1 MKSVRF
7 INSLRFRFMAITIVF
22 ILAPII
28 LFSFIYS
35 SLVKDIISK
44 KYSETAIQSVY
55 EAGENI
61 DFILNDLQEFSNAIL
76 SNRDLIDAL
85 NNPSM
90 MEPVSFRNL
99 LRGFFTSREDIDGI
113 YVYSDYNVYSV
124 GTIKVTEE
132 EDYMP
137 INELYKSDGEIV
149 WLSTRH
155 EKIKVLAGEFE
166 KYYFSLGRKLIDFN
180 TLEELG
186 LLIIDI
192 DEKMLESSYK
202 NLISGDNEE
211 IIIYNENGEI
221 MSHPDKS
228 KIGASIADEVYA
240 REIALADSNSGYLSF
255 KDENVE
261 KIAIYSTSKIN
272 SWKIVKIVPY
282 WYLYQELDEI
292 QSNFIRMGI
301 VYAIIA
307 IFLMLFISV
316 KITEPIV
323 TMMKVMKRAENGEL
337 DVRLKASGKDEIG
350 QLGISFNNMIV
361 KMKMLIDRLVEEER
375 LKKEMELEV
384 LHAQVNPHFLYN
396 TLNTIRWMAKIQ
408 GAKGVSSA
416 LTALIKLLM
425 VSINFG
431 KDMISLE
438 EEIEYVKNYILI
450 QKLRFNERFSVDYI
464 VEEACMACYV
474 PKLILQPIVENS
486 IIYGLKEE
494 DSEGLKISIKAYRLE
509 DSLVVEVNDNGPGIK
524 PEILKDILKS
534 EKDANKFSK
543 VGLNNINQRIQ
554 LSFGGAN
561 GIKIDTR
568 ENQGTSI
575 IVMLPYRVD

>member
-7 INSLRFRFMAITIVF
+7 INSLRFKFMAITIVF

-28 LFSFIYS
+28 LFSLIYS
-35 SLVKDIISK
+35 NLVKDIISK
-44 KYSETAIQSVY
+44 KYSESAIQSVY

-113 YVYSDYNVYSV
+113 YVYSDFSVYSV

-132 EDYMP
+132 DDYMP

-149 WLSTRH
+149 WLNTRH

-192 DEKMLESSYK
+192 DEGLMVDSYK
-202 NLISGDNEE
+202 NLISGDEEE
-211 IIIYNENGEI
+211 IIIYNDKGEI
-221 MSHPDKS
+221 VSHTDKS
-228 KIGASIADEVYA
+228 KIGSSISDEVFA
-240 REIALADSNSGYLSF
+240 KEIALADNNSGYLSF

-307 IFLMLFISV
+307 IFLMLFISI

-337 DVRLKASGKDEIG
+337 DVKLSITGKDEIG
-350 QLGISFNNMIV
+350 QLGNSFNNMII

-384 LHAQVNPHFLYN
+384 LHAQINPHFLYN

-408 GAKGVSSA
+408 GAKSVSSA

-450 QKLRFNERFSVDYI
+450 QRLRFNERFSVDYI
-464 VEEACMACYV
+464 VDEACMACYV

-494 DSEGLKISIKAYRLE
+494 DSEGLQITIKAYRRE
-509 DSLVVEVNDNGPGIK
+509 DSLIIEVNDNGPGIK
-524 PEILKDILKS
+524 QEILKDILKS
-534 EKDANKFSK
+534 EKDVNKFSK

-554 LSFGGAN
+554 LSFGDTN
-561 GIKIDTR
+561 GIEIDSR
-568 ENQGTSI
+568 EKQGTSI
-575 IVMLPYRVD
+575 IIMLPYSVE